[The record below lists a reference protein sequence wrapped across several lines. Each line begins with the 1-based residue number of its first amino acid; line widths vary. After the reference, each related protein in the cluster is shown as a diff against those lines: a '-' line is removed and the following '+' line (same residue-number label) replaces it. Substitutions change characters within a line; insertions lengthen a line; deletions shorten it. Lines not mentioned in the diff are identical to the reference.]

1 MRLAVALILA
11 GVAAPALAEPDLAM
25 IARIT
30 DEAMNHGEVID
41 TAAYLTDRIGPRMT
55 NSPGMRAAER
65 WTQDKFKAWGLTNV
79 HTEGFDFGRGW
90 SFDSAHVTMQSPRR
104 MSLRTLPVAWT
115 PGTPAAG
122 ITAPLIIAPMKRP
135 RDFAEWAG
143 KLKGKIVAVSYPR
156 APRDADKPAFER
168 LDSAAIDKLDDYA
181 QPVTARDD
189 GESWF
194 KALQFVKQLDEFLAK
209 EGALG
214 WVKMSY
220 RDNGLLHGEGY
231 QHRDTPKLPGLELT
245 AEDYRRLVR
254 LSAGGE
260 VVLTINSQV
269 KFDDSDA
276 NGYNVLADIA
286 GSDPKAGYVMAG
298 AHLDSWVAADGA
310 ADNAAGSAIIMEA
323 ERILSALKVKP
334 KRTIRFALW
343 SGEEQGLYGSANYIE
358 RHFASRPANPD
369 PVKARLSYDFKL
381 NQFPIEKKA
390 DYNLL
395 AGYFNIDNGGG
406 KLRGIHAEG
415 NFAAVPILRD
425 MLSPF
430 ASMGAGAVVASPTG
444 GTDHEFMSA
453 IGLPAFQFIQD
464 PLDYDTTVHH
474 SSVDTFDHLRP
485 EDLRQSAVILASML
499 WEAANAA
506 NPLPARPLPTKPR
519 LTDPFHVPD
528 PDKQD

>member
-1 MRLAVALILA
+1 MRTLIALMLTT
-11 GVAAPALAEPDLAM
+11 VAAPAVAAPDLAM
-25 IARIT
+25 VARIT
-30 DEAMNHGEVID
+30 DEAMNHGEVVE
-41 TAAYLTDRIGPRMT
+41 TAAYLSDRIGPRMT
-55 NSPGMRAAER
+55 NSPGMRVAER
-65 WTQDKFKAWGLTNV
+65 WTQEKFKGWGLTNV
-79 HTEGFDFGRGW
+79 RTEGFDFGRGW
-90 SFDSAHVTMQSPRR
+90 SIDTASVTMVSPRR

-115 PGTPAAG
+115 PATPAGG
-122 ITAPLIIAPMKRP
+122 ITAPVIIAPMRKP

-143 KLKGKIVAVSYPR
+143 KLKGRIVAVSYPR
-156 APRDADKPAFER
+156 APKDADEAAFKR
-168 LDSAAIDKLDDYA
+168 LDAEAIGKLDEYE
-181 QPVTARDD
+181 QPVTAADQGD
-189 GESWF
+189 GWL
-194 KALQFVKQLDEFLAK
+194 KYVQFGKQLDEFLAK

-214 WVKMSY
+214 WVRMSY

-254 LSAGGE
+254 LSKGGE
-260 VVLTINSQV
+260 VVLSIDSQV
-269 KFDDSDA
+269 KYDDSDP

-286 GSDPKAGYVMAG
+286 GSDAKAGYVMAG

-310 ADNAAGSAIIMEA
+310 SDNGAGSAIIMEA
-323 ERILSALKVKP
+323 ARILSALKVKP

-381 NQFPIEKKA
+381 DQFPIEKKA
-390 DYNLL
+390 DYTLL
-395 AGYFNIDNGGG
+395 AAYFNIDNGGG

-415 NFAAVPILRD
+415 NFAAVPILED

-430 ASMGAGAVVASPTG
+430 GSMGATAVVASPTG

-464 PLDYDTTVHH
+464 PLDYETTTHH

-485 EDLRQSAVILASML
+485 EDLRQASVILASML
-499 WEAANAA
+499 WQAANAEK
-506 NPLPARPLPTKPR
+506 PLPARPLPTKPR
-519 LTDPFHVPD
+519 QTDPFHVTD
-528 PDKQD
+528 PDEQD